1 MLQCADFFSSGE
13 KKYVAV
19 CRFFPNLQILKTV
32 TATLIVFQANER
44 KTHEF
49 LAFSFK
55 YMNHF
60 IA

>member
-1 MLQCADFFSSGE
+1 MLQCADFFL
-13 KKYVAV
+13 
-19 CRFFPNLQILKTV
+19 NLQILKTV

-49 LAFSFK
+49 LVFSFK